1 MLISGLEAITG
12 GRQSAFTIGTLFW
25 LACGTFICMISFTL
39 VNDERNVQKHVEKS
53 GSYNNDGGMMGNT
66 DIDTVALLQA

>member
-1 MLISGLEAITG
+1 
-12 GRQSAFTIGTLFW
+12 
-25 LACGTFICMISFTL
+25 MISFTL

-53 GSYNNDGGMMGNT
+53 GSANNDDGMMGNT